1 MVIASILILIVCI
14 HLLRKQLLSKETSSK
29 NHEDFSG
36 DLYQVAHSIVAHKKN
51 TGQSQRTIICM
62 HGWLENYRYFTQ
74 LYTPNDGEI
83 IFVNSSDYHATNKN
97 ITPIKADWQTA
108 PRYELHTIEH
118 DAEILIQAVKN
129 LASTDELW
137 LHGHSRGG
145 AVVLEAIKQNQ
156 ALFKNATVI
165 LEAPILPEAPIV
177 KANNRPKVLN
187 DLVASITMYPLPFI
201 ATWIR
206 KFGIPNF
213 VLTNISPMNERK
225 KLLLSGLLDNYK
237 YTKVL
242 IDNLENMN
250 AWALANKIELL
261 NLINKGYLL
270 IGSKDEVL
278 SRSLMLKLARKSKDN
293 ITVIESKNSSHF
305 LTLDIP
311 EQIKSLKF
319 E

>member
-1 MVIASILILIVCI
+1 
-14 HLLRKQLLSKETSSK
+14 
-29 NHEDFSG
+29 
-36 DLYQVAHSIVAHKKN
+36 
-51 TGQSQRTIICM
+51 
-62 HGWLENYRYFTQ
+62 
-74 LYTPNDGEI
+74 
-83 IFVNSSDYHATNKN
+83 
-97 ITPIKADWQTA
+97 
-108 PRYELHTIEH
+108 
-118 DAEILIQAVKN
+118 
-129 LASTDELW
+129 
-137 LHGHSRGG
+137 
-145 AVVLEAIKQNQ
+145 
-156 ALFKNATVI
+156 VI

-311 EQIKSLKF
+311 EQVKSLKF